1 MNWVSRLEPD
11 KVDEVLEQAIRT
23 QAQVVLE
30 LVGFKGATI
39 NGFIVSGDDQAIL
52 MEVTG
57 RLPFPVGQLTEAGGE
72 ARLYM
77 DKRYSFAAKIRAV
90 RKVGE
95 TLSLALNRPTA
106 VGLVERRRFQRARL
120 APSSRVV
127 LHWTRDGQA
136 HQHVAVMLNVSV
148 EGLACR
154 LESAAASLLE
164 PQTTLRVRFSLPG
177 GSHRFDLPATVCN
190 RTAASPGYTI
200 LGLHLTPGPEH
211 SAEVAELN
219 RLLRQPLTAA
229 AGAEVGV

>member
-11 KVDEVLEQAIRT
+11 RVGEVLEQAIRT

-30 LVGFKGATI
+30 IVGVKGATI
-39 NGFIVSGDDQAIL
+39 NGFIVSGDDQALL

-57 RLPFPVGQLTEAGGE
+57 RLPLSVGQLADASGE

-77 DKRYSFAAKIRAV
+77 DKRYSFAARIRAV
-90 RKVGE
+90 RKVGD
-95 TLSLALNRPTA
+95 TLSLALHRPTA

-127 LHWTRDGQA
+127 LRWEREGAA
-136 HQHVAVMLNVSV
+136 HQQVAVMLNVSV

-154 LESAAASLLE
+154 LETAVATLIE
-164 PQTTLRVRFSLPG
+164 PQTMLRVRFSLPG
-177 GSHRFDLPATVCN
+177 SNHRFDLPATLCN

-200 LGLHLTPGPEH
+200 LGLHLSPGPEH
-211 SAEVAELN
+211 AADVAELN
-219 RLLRQPLTAA
+219 RLLRQPQAVST
-229 AGAEVGV
+229 GVEVVA